1 MNADF
6 TPTLEKW
13 GFIGLGVFTS
23 CCYTNDFAPL
33 DLLRFPQT
41 FAARVENR
49 IAIFNLPN
57 WVPQDHGILQVGD
70 GQLYSKLRD
79 LPLPK
84 QVKPAGDNQKTLALQ
99 LPETLVDIREVT
111 LTYWPL
117 FRFAHTGKPFSIEG
131 STAAFACRIID
142 YAARRA
148 GFNVSK
154 IENVGEHSELQIESA
169 ANQYHFKA
177 DGVNDLRKLSLHT
190 GEHILALDIET
201 RSLTLSDVL
210 TPNLAAA
217 VRTMLNEGNSL
228 KNCAIDTAHPGTIQ
242 IQYQGALR
250 V

>member
-57 WVPQDHGILQVGD
+57 WVPQDHGILQAGD

-99 LPETLVDIREVT
+99 LPETLANTREVT
-111 LTYWPL
+111 ITYWPL
-117 FRFAHTGKPFSIEG
+117 FRFAHTGKPFAIEG
-131 STAAFACRIID
+131 SAATFACRIID

-154 IENVGEHSELQIESA
+154 IETAGEHSELQMKTA
-169 ANQYHFKA
+169 ANEYRFKA
-177 DGVNDLRKLSLHT
+177 DGVNDLRKVSLHA
-190 GEHILALDIET
+190 GEHILDLDIET

-210 TPNLAAA
+210 TPNLVAAA
-217 VRTMLNEGNSL
+217 RTMLNEGNSL
-228 KNCAIDTAHPGTIQ
+228 KNCVIDTSRVGELAIRH
-242 IQYQGALR
+242 QGVLR

>member
-1 MNADF
+1 MNADL

-41 FAARVENR
+41 FSARVENR

-57 WVPQDHGILQVGD
+57 WVPQDQGILQVGD

-84 QVKPAGDNQKTLALQ
+84 QVKPAGDNQKTLAIQ
-99 LPETLVDIREVT
+99 LPETLANARAVT

-117 FRFAHTGKPFSIEG
+117 FRLAHTGRPFAIEG
-131 STAAFACRIID
+131 SAAVFAVRIID
-142 YAARRA
+142 YAARRG
-148 GFNVSK
+148 GFTVSK
-154 IENVGEHSELQIESA
+154 IETAGEHSELQIKTA
-169 ANQYHFKA
+169 ANEYRFKA
-177 DGVNDLRKLSLHT
+177 DGVNDLRKLSLHS
-190 GEHILALDIET
+190 GEHILALDIEN
-201 RSLTLSDVL
+201 RILTLSDVL
-210 TPNLAAA
+210 TPNLVAAA
-217 VRTMLNEGNSL
+217 RTMLNEGNRL
-228 KNCAIDTAHPGTIQ
+228 KGCLIDTSRVGELGIH
-242 IQYQGALR
+242 YQGVLR

>member
-1 MNADF
+1 MNTDL

-13 GFIGLGVFTS
+13 GFIALGVFTS

-41 FAARVENR
+41 FSARVDNR

-84 QVKPAGDNQKTLALQ
+84 QVNPAGDNQKKLAIQ
-99 LPETLVDIREVT
+99 LPETLASTREVT

-117 FRFAHTGKPFSIEG
+117 FRFAHTGRPFAIEG
-131 STAAFACRIID
+131 SAAAFACRIID

-148 GFNVSK
+148 GFVVSK
-154 IENVGEHSELQIESA
+154 IENVSSHSELRIETKSNHYQFIA
-169 ANQYHFKA
+169 EG
-177 DGVNDLRKLSLHT
+177 DNDLRKLSLT
-190 GEHILALDIET
+190 DGEYQLYLDIEK
-201 RSLTLSDVL
+201 RNLTLSDVL
-210 TPNLAAA
+210 TPNLVAAA
-217 VRTMLNEGNSL
+217 RTMVSEGNSL
-228 KNCAIDTAHPGTIQ
+228 KNCAIDTARIGEIS
-242 IQYQGALR
+242 IQYQGVLR

>member
-1 MNADF
+1 MNTDL

-13 GFIGLGVFTS
+13 GFIALGVFTT

-33 DLLRFPQT
+33 EMLRFPQV
-41 FAARVENR
+41 FSARIENR
-49 IAIFNLPN
+49 IAVFKLPN
-57 WVPQDHGILQVGD
+57 WVPQDQGILNVGA

-99 LPETLVDIREVT
+99 LPEGMLDIREVT

-117 FRFAHTGKPFSIEG
+117 FRFAHTGKPFAIVG
-131 STAAFACRIID
+131 STANFACRIME

-148 GFNVSK
+148 GLIVSK
-154 IENVGEHSELQIESA
+154 IDSVSSHSELRIETNSNRYQFVA
-169 ANQYHFKA
+169 EGNNELCKLLLT
-177 DGVNDLRKLSLHT
+177 DGDYRLH
-190 GEHILALDIET
+190 LDIER

-210 TPNLAAA
+210 TPNLVVAA
-217 VRTMLNEGNSL
+217 RTMLSVGNSL
-228 KNCAIDTAHPGTIQ
+228 KNCAVDTSRAGEITIQ
-242 IQYQGALR
+242 HQEGLR